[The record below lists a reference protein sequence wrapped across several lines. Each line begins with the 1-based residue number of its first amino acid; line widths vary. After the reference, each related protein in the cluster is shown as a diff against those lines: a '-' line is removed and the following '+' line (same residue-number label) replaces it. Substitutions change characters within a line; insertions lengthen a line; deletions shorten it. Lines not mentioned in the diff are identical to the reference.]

1 MLFRIKEQASPMARA
16 LVVIMRR
23 ASIRVATKRST
34 PASENRSFS
43 RGRPRCLFSSALLVA
58 LLSVLVGHLKLSGMI
73 MILLDKFAKSI
84 QTRNVHFH

>member
-16 LVVIMRR
+16 LVVFMRR
-23 ASIRVATKRST
+23 ASIRVATKCST

-43 RGRPRCLFSSALLVA
+43 WRRPRCLFSSALFVA
-58 LLSVLVGHLKLSGMI
+58 LLSVLVGHLKLSRVI

-84 QTRNVHFH
+84 Q